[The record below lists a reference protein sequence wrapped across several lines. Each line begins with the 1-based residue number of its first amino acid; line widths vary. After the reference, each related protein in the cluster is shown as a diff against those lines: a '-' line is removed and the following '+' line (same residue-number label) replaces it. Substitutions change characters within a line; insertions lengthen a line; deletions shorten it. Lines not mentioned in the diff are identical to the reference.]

1 MVKGQVVQSGSTSS
15 ARSQQR
21 ALVVALGAS
30 NLSRGLS
37 RLVTIC
43 RRCTSKPID
52 FFAGAG
58 HGRSYGANSRI
69 WNRRLPSILGSGL
82 WRSLDRYSGSN
93 ALNSTTRLAVITDIG
108 NDLLYGFS
116 VEQIAAWIE
125 EIVFRLQQR
134 GFYVVITQ
142 LPIQSIQSVG
152 SLRFHI
158 LKSIF
163 VPGCQQ
169 SLEAIKDQSLQINNK
184 IVSLSKSHHV
194 TILRQPGS
202 WYGIDAIHVKR
213 SCLNKLWQRVVDC
226 WPEISQE
233 QHAMR
238 GVHGFSGWQE
248 WLRLGA
254 ASAEVRSLSGL
265 MLFTPQPVL
274 QLADTTRIYL
284 Y

>member
-1 MVKGQVVQSGSTSS
+1 MQSGSISS

-43 RRCTSKPID
+43 RRCTLKPID
-52 FFAGAG
+52 LFAGAG
-58 HGRSYGANSRI
+58 HGRSYGANSRT
-69 WNRRLPSILGSGL
+69 WSRRLPSILGSGL
-82 WRSLDRYSGSN
+82 WRSLDRYSGGD
-93 ALNSTTRLAVITDIG
+93 ALACTTRLAVITDIG

-116 VEQIAAWIE
+116 VEQIVIWIE

-134 GFYVVITQ
+134 GFDVVITQ
-142 LPIQSIQSVG
+142 LPIESIQAVG
-152 SLRFHI
+152 SLRFHV

-163 VPGCQQ
+163 VPGCQH
-169 SLEAIKDQSLQINNK
+169 SLETIKDQSIQLNNE
-184 IVSLSKSHHV
+184 ISSLSKSHRV

-213 SCLNKLWQRVVDC
+213 SCLNKLWQCVGDG
-226 WPEISQE
+226 WQKMSQE
-233 QHAMR
+233 QDGMR
-238 GVHGFSGWQE
+238 ESDEFCGWQE
-248 WLRLGA
+248 WSRIGA
-254 ASAEVRSLSGL
+254 ASPEVRSLGGL
-265 MLFTPQPVL
+265 MFFTPQPAL

>member
-1 MVKGQVVQSGSTSS
+1 MQSRSPSS
-15 ARSQQR
+15 ARDQPR

-43 RRCTSKPID
+43 RRCNAKPID
-52 FFAGAG
+52 LFAGAG

-82 WRSLDRYSGSN
+82 WRSLDRNSASDD
-93 ALNSTTRLAVITDIG
+93 LNCTTRLAVITDIG

-125 EIVFRLQQR
+125 EVVLRLQQR
-134 GFYVVITQ
+134 GFQIVITQ
-142 LPIQSIQSVG
+142 LPIESIQAVG
-152 SLRFHI
+152 TLRFHI

-184 IVSLSKSHHV
+184 IVSLSKEHHV

-213 SCLNKLWQRVVDC
+213 SCLNELWHRVVDC
-226 WPEISQE
+226 WPGISRE

-238 GVHGFSGWQE
+238 GVDRFGGWQE
-248 WLRLGA
+248 WSRLGA

-265 MLFTPQPVL
+265 MLFTPQPAL
-274 QLADTTRIYL
+274 LLADTTRIYL

>member
-1 MVKGQVVQSGSTSS
+1 MQSGSTSS
-15 ARSQQR
+15 VRSQQR

-52 FFAGAG
+52 LFAGAG

-69 WNRRLPSILGSGL
+69 WSRRLPSILGSGL
-82 WRSLDRYSGSN
+82 WRSLDRYFGSD

-116 VEQIAAWIE
+116 VEQIVIWVE

-134 GFYVVITQ
+134 GFDVVITQ
-142 LPIQSIQSVG
+142 LPIESIQAMG
-152 SLRFHI
+152 SLRFHV
-158 LKSIF
+158 LKSIL
-163 VPGCQQ
+163 VPGCQH
-169 SLEAIKDQSLQINNK
+169 SLKAIKDQSLQLNNE
-184 IVSLSKSHHV
+184 ISSLSKSHRV

-213 SCLNKLWQRVVDC
+213 SCLNKLWQCVGDG
-226 WPEISQE
+226 WQKMSQE
-233 QHAMR
+233 QDGMR
-238 GVHGFSGWQE
+238 ESDEFCGWQE
-248 WLRLGA
+248 WSRLGV
-254 ASAEVRSLSGL
+254 ASAEVRSLGGL
-265 MLFTPQPVL
+265 MFFTPQPAL

>member
-1 MVKGQVVQSGSTSS
+1 MQSGSTSS
-15 ARSQQR
+15 IRSQQR

-52 FFAGAG
+52 LFAGAG

-69 WNRRLPSILGSGL
+69 WSRRLPSILGSGL
-82 WRSLDRYSGSN
+82 WRSLDRYSGSD
-93 ALNSTTRLAVITDIG
+93 ALNSTTRFAVITDIG

-116 VEQIAAWIE
+116 VEQIVVWVE

-134 GFYVVITQ
+134 GFNIVITQ
-142 LPIQSIQSVG
+142 LPIESIQAVG
-152 SLRFHI
+152 SFRFRV

-163 VPGCQQ
+163 VPGCQH
-169 SLEAIKDQSLQINNK
+169 SLEAIKDQSLQLNNE
-184 IVSLSKSHHV
+184 ICSFSKSRRV

-213 SCLNKLWQRVVDC
+213 SCLNQLWQRVGYC
-226 WPEISQE
+226 WQKMSRE
-233 QHAMR
+233 QDGMR
-238 GVHGFSGWQE
+238 EGDEFCGWQE
-248 WLRLGA
+248 WSRLCA
-254 ASAEVRSLSGL
+254 ASAEVRSLGSL
-265 MLFTPQPVL
+265 MFFTPQPAL

>member
-1 MVKGQVVQSGSTSS
+1 MQSRSISS
-15 ARSQQR
+15 ARAQPR
-21 ALVVALGAS
+21 ALIVALGAS

-43 RRCTSKPID
+43 RRCTAKPID
-52 FFAGAG
+52 LFAGAG

-82 WRSLDRYSGSN
+82 WRSLDRNSASDD
-93 ALNSTTRLAVITDIG
+93 LNSTTRLAVITDIG

-125 EIVFRLQQR
+125 EVVLRLQQR
-134 GFYVVITQ
+134 GFQIVITQ
-142 LPIQSIQSVG
+142 LPIESIQAVG
-152 SLRFHI
+152 TLRFHI
-158 LKSIF
+158 LKSIL

-169 SLEAIKDQSLQINNK
+169 SLEAIKDQSHQINNK
-184 IVSLSKSHHV
+184 IVSLSKGHHV

-213 SCLNKLWQRVVDC
+213 SCLNELWQRVVDC
-226 WPEISQE
+226 WPGISRE
-233 QHAMR
+233 QYAMP
-238 GVHGFSGWQE
+238 GFDGWQE
-248 WLRLGA
+248 WSRLGA

>member
-1 MVKGQVVQSGSTSS
+1 MQSASISS

-43 RRCTSKPID
+43 RRCTLKPID
-52 FFAGAG
+52 LFAGAG
-58 HGRSYGANSRI
+58 HGRSYGANSRT
-69 WNRRLPSILGSGL
+69 WSRRLPSILGSGL
-82 WRSLDRYSGSN
+82 WRSLDRYSGGY
-93 ALNSTTRLAVITDIG
+93 ALACTTRLAVITDIG

-116 VEQIAAWIE
+116 VEQIVIWIE

-134 GFYVVITQ
+134 GFDVVITQ
-142 LPIQSIQSVG
+142 LPIESIQAVG
-152 SLRFHI
+152 SLRFHV

-163 VPGCQQ
+163 VPGCQH
-169 SLEAIKDQSLQINNK
+169 SLETIKDQSIQLNNE
-184 IVSLSKSHHV
+184 ISSLSKSHRV

-213 SCLNKLWQRVVDC
+213 SCLNKLWQCVGDG
-226 WPEISQE
+226 WQKMSQE
-233 QHAMR
+233 QDEMR
-238 GVHGFSGWQE
+238 ESDEFCGWQE
-248 WLRLGA
+248 WSRLGV
-254 ASAEVRSLSGL
+254 ASAEVRSLGGL

>member
-1 MVKGQVVQSGSTSS
+1 MVKRQLVQSGSPSS
-15 ARSQQR
+15 ARDQPR

-43 RRCTSKPID
+43 RRCTAKPID
-52 FFAGAG
+52 LFAGAG

-82 WRSLDRYSGSN
+82 WRSLDRNSGSD
-93 ALNSTTRLAVITDIG
+93 ALNNTTRLAVITDIG

-116 VEQIAAWIE
+116 VEQITAWIE
-125 EIVFRLQQR
+125 EVVLRLQQR
-134 GFYVVITQ
+134 GFQIVITQ
-142 LPIQSIQSVG
+142 LPIESIQAVG
-152 SLRFHI
+152 TLRFHI
-158 LKSIF
+158 LKSIL

-169 SLEAIKDQSLQINNK
+169 SLEAIKDQSHQINNK
-184 IVSLSKSHHV
+184 IVSLSKGHHV

-213 SCLNKLWQRVVDC
+213 SCLNELWQRVVDC
-226 WPEISQE
+226 WPGISRE

-238 GVHGFSGWQE
+238 GVYGFGGWQE
-248 WLRLGA
+248 WSSLGA

-265 MLFTPQPVL
+265 MLFTPQPAL

>member
-1 MVKGQVVQSGSTSS
+1 MQSRSPSS
-15 ARSQQR
+15 ARDQPR

-43 RRCTSKPID
+43 RRCTAKPID
-52 FFAGAG
+52 LFAGAG

-82 WRSLDRYSGSN
+82 WRSLDRNSGSD
-93 ALNSTTRLAVITDIG
+93 ALNNTTRLAVITDIG

-116 VEQIAAWIE
+116 VEQITAWIE
-125 EIVFRLQQR
+125 EVVLRLQQR
-134 GFYVVITQ
+134 GFQIVITQ
-142 LPIQSIQSVG
+142 LPIESIQAVG
-152 SLRFHI
+152 PLRFHI
-158 LKSIF
+158 LKSIL

-169 SLEAIKDQSLQINNK
+169 SLEAIKDQSHQINNK
-184 IVSLSKSHHV
+184 IVSLSKGHHV
-194 TILRQPGS
+194 TILRQSGS

-213 SCLNKLWQRVVDC
+213 SCLNELWQRVVDC
-226 WPEISQE
+226 WPGISRE

-238 GVHGFSGWQE
+238 GVDRFGGWQE
-248 WLRLGA
+248 WSRLGA

-265 MLFTPQPVL
+265 MLFTPQPAL
-274 QLADTTRIYL
+274 RLADTTRIYL